1 MLLQVL
7 ERQKLLETAD
17 GMGGNSGNRQA
28 ADQKVDNDSGGDG
41 DGGDGGGDG
50 GIDVRL
56 VLKQVTFQADKDCV
70 DDHREEWRQQL
81 VETVKLVGNEHYIDH
96 LER

>member
-1 MLLQVL
+1 MSRSMMLLQVL

-41 DGGDGGGDG
+41 MVVMVEVVTEM
-50 GIDVRL
+50 DVML
-56 VLKQVTFQADKDCV
+56 MEVLNGEGVQHSYVSSP
-70 DDHREEWRQQL
+70 
-81 VETVKLVGNEHYIDH
+81 
-96 LER
+96 

>member
-1 MLLQVL
+1 MVLQVL

-41 DGGDGGGDG
+41 GGGDG
-50 GIDVRL
+50 DGCDADGGI
-56 VLKQVTFQADKDCV
+56 K
-70 DDHREEWRQQL
+70 W
-81 VETVKLVGNEHYIDH
+81 
-96 LER
+96 